1 MKLSKSTILTFLPH
15 LIFVVSILF
24 IAAFYDPRP
33 KMIIQNDADGFQAF
47 LLVTAVATL
56 TCYYLN
62 MFVLVPNVLTKHGWY
77 IYIMV
82 TGLISLAVLIIL
94 NLAGFI
100 QSDIGRPIAPVL
112 FFLLVAFSGSTSIRL
127 NADRV
132 KSNEQRKIDEYESLK
147 SELSLLRS
155 QITPHFMFN
164 VLNTLTSLARK
175 KSNDL
180 EDVII
185 RISNLMRYMLYN
197 THEKKITLAKEI
209 DFLNSYLS
217 IQKLRFG
224 DSINVSF
231 KSTISDPNY
240 LVESMLLLPLI
251 ENAFKHGAGTVDNP
265 SIIIKLL
272 AKNGTLEFEI
282 RNSFNPDQLTI
293 KEFSGIGNKNV
304 QKRLSHLYKNK
315 HEFSSF
321 TKDDTFTA
329 KLNLI
334 LV

>member
-1 MKLSKSTILTFLPH
+1 MKFSKSNILSFLPH

-33 KMIIQNDADGFQAF
+33 KELIQNDAEGFQDF
-47 LLVTAVATL
+47 LLVTAIAVL
-56 TCYYLN
+56 VCYYVN
-62 MFVLVPNVLTKHGWY
+62 MFVLIPQVLNKKGWF
-77 IYIMV
+77 IYLLVIGIV
-82 TGLISLAVLIIL
+82 SFAILLIL
-94 NLAGFI
+94 NIAGFI
-100 QSDIGRPIAPVL
+100 QNDAGRPVAPIL
-112 FFLLVAFSGSTSIRL
+112 FFLLVAFSGSASIRL

-175 KSNDL
+175 KSDDM

-197 THEKKITLAKEI
+197 TREKKITLAKEI
-209 DFLNSYLS
+209 EFLNSYLG

-224 DSINVSF
+224 NSIDVSF
-231 KSTISDPNY
+231 QSNISDPGY

-251 ENAFKHGAGTVDNP
+251 ENAFKHGTGTVNP

-272 AKNGTLEFEI
+272 AKKGTLEFEI
-282 RNSFNPDQLTI
+282 INSFNPDLLTI
-293 KEFSGIGNKNV
+293 KEASGIGNKNV
-304 QKRLSHLYKNK
+304 QKRLSFLYKDK
-315 HEFSSF
+315 HEFISF
-321 TKDDTFTA
+321 TKDDTFTT